1 MRPVPDLTLTSE
13 GDEHDA
19 HDAADH
25 RIDMS
30 NLDALIERIEQV
42 PDGDKDAA
50 KALYR
55 DLVEA
60 D

>member
-1 MRPVPDLTLTSE
+1 MTDLDHRSE

-25 RIDMS
+25 LIDMS
-30 NLDALIERIEQV
+30 NIDELVDRIDKV

-55 DLVEA
+55 ELA
-60 D
+60 GGA